1 MKYSTTHTF
10 LSYLV
15 VCVLVTGG
23 GSGIVTGFMYV
34 QFNQYSYV
42 FFVTGNLRET
52 WKFDV
57 VCC

>member
-34 QFNQYSYV
+34 
-42 FFVTGNLRET
+42 
-52 WKFDV
+52 
-57 VCC
+57 